1 MPEPRPLVAIDRESG
16 SVSEICASGEASLSC
31 SIAFKRC
38 SSLASLAS
46 FSLRC
51 AVLVASAS
59 DGPCRSAVSSWLR
72 YHALLDL
79 LQPALHLRTREIL
92 VARVHRLELAAV
104 NRHARAR
111 QQTKLSAKRNEPRT
125 YLADRR
131 AVILAEVSN
140 RLVIGNQSTGE
151 PHHLNVAPTLT
162 LEPTA
167 RLNAIEIAVDVQLQQ
182 DRGMVGRPSGC
193 LRINATATELRQIEI
208 LDKYVDCANRIIFAN
223 PILQA
228 FREQRTLPSI
238 RAFNEPLHLSPPQI
252 AEE

>member
-1 MPEPRPLVAIDRESG
+1 MRRPRRKRFRWLLPIGGVELAQ
-16 SVSEICASGEASLSC
+16 
-31 SIAFKRC
+31 IAR
-38 SSLASLAS
+38 
-46 FSLRC
+46 
-51 AVLVASAS
+51 
-59 DGPCRSAVSSWLR
+59 
-72 YHALLDL
+72 HALLDL

-193 LRINATATELRQIEI
+193 FRINATETELRQIKL

-238 RAFNEPLHLSPPQI
+238 RPFNKPLHRSLRKSRRNHNLRITPASTFLHSLGHERPRRPDRV
-252 AEE
+252 AVLCPLRSVCDRVAAP